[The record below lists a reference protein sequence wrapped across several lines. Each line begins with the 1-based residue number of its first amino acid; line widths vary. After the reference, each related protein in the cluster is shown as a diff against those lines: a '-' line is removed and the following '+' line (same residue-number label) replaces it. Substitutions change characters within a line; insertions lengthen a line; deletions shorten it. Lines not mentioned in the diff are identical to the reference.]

1 MAGLTPNQS
10 EVAKIFESMSYG
22 PAPES
27 DAQAQQ
33 WLDAHNRKLGHFV
46 NGEWYHPEGRDYYTT
61 KRYFNRNILNCII
74 LSVL

>member
-1 MAGLTPNQS
+1 MAGLTPQQS

-61 KRYFNRNILNCII
+61 KRFQEFYLFRGYPYLAR
-74 LSVL
+74 